1 MRLPIDTSAISF
13 LAGGEAEPMTEHDSG
28 KPRLDRDGKPLF
40 VLRVVALAEG
50 EAEILAVRVAG
61 MPAKGIGQGSPV
73 RVSGLSATPW
83 AMADRAGI
91 TYRAERVETLA
102 APASPSAATH

>member
-1 MRLPIDTSAISF
+1 MRLPIDVSTISF
-13 LAGGEAEPMTEHDSG
+13 LAASEPEPMTEHDS
-28 KPRLDRDGKPLF
+28 DRQRVDKDGKPLYT
-40 VLRVVALAEG
+40 VRVVALAEG

-91 TYRAERVETLA
+91 TYRAERVEPLA